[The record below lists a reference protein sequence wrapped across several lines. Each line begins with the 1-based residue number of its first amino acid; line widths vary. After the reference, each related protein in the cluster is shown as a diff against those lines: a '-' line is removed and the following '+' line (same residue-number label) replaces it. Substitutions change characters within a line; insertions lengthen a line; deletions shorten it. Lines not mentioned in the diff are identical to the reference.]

1 MDKRKISVLHII
13 THLDVGGAQ
22 DNTILT
28 CENLDKSLYDVW
40 LVAAFEGRW
49 ISRVNRMNGVHLVN
63 IPSLKRE
70 INPFKDLKSFF
81 QLLKLLSRHHFTII
95 HTHSSKPGFIGRVTA
110 ALTGKSFIIHTIH
123 GFPFNDFMPRIKRSL
138 YVWIEKLLG
147 SVTDYLITVSKLN
160 LEKAENLKIYP
171 KRKFVNI
178 YSGIDFK
185 KYLSNNDHDLAKNI
199 REQLELGPECKLIG
213 AVGRLSIQKDPLTLI
228 SAMPKILSAV
238 PDAHVLLVG
247 DGELADDCRQLA
259 YQLNVQSNLH
269 FLGFRDDIPALL
281 KVLDLFVL
289 TSRWE
294 GLGRALT
301 EAILLKIP
309 VVVTKVEGVPEL
321 VENHV
326 TGRLVEPANPDQFA
340 QAVIEVFANYRLHKA
355 MAEKAFTYVW
365 DNFSVE
371 KMVGDIEHLY
381 AEAIASKNI

>member
-40 LVAAFEGRW
+40 LVAAFEGKW
-49 ISRVNRMNGVHLVN
+49 IARVNRMKGVHLVN

-70 INPFKDLKSFF
+70 INPIQDLKSFF
-81 QLLKLLSRHHFTII
+81 QLLKLLNRHHFTII
-95 HTHSSKPGFIGRVTA
+95 HTHSSKPGFVGRVAA
-110 ALTGKSFIIHTIH
+110 ALTGRSIIIHTIH
-123 GFPFNDFMPRIKRSL
+123 GFPFNDFMPRIKHNL

-147 SVTDYLITVSKLN
+147 SITDYLITVSKLN
-160 LEKAENLKIYP
+160 LEKAEKLEIYP
-171 KRKFVNI
+171 KIKFVNI

-185 KYLSNNDHDLAKNI
+185 KYLSNNDDSFAKSF
-199 REQLELGPECKLIG
+199 REQLKLGPECKLIG
-213 AVGRLSIQKDPLTLI
+213 AVGRLSLQKDPLTLI

-238 PDAHVLLVG
+238 PHAHVLIIG
-247 DGELADDCRQLA
+247 DGELADDCHQLTQ
-259 YQLNVQSNLH
+259 QLNVRKNVH

-340 QAVIEVFANYRLHKA
+340 QAVIEVFADYRLHKA
-355 MAEKAFTYVW
+355 MVERAFTYVW

-371 KMVGDIEHLY
+371 KMVGDIERLY
-381 AEAIASKNI
+381 TEAIASRNI